1 MWVVVRHRH
10 GQQSL
15 VSERGHK
22 TSEGARAW
30 VKRQYEV
37 LDRRGVFDSGVISV
51 PKPTY
56 TITQVLEEGG
66 TG

>member
-15 VSERGHK
+15 ISERGHK

-37 LDRRGVFDSGVISV
+37 LDWGVFDSGVIV